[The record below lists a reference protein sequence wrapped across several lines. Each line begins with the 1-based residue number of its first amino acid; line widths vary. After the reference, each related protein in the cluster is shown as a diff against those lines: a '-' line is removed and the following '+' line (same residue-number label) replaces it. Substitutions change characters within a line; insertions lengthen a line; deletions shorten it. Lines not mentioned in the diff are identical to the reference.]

1 MSTADNNFSD
11 ATAIASSVSNIAN
24 VLAHDFNNILT
35 GILGNLELL
44 QRRASKQGVTE
55 FDSYL
60 ANTRSAASRGVALTQ
75 RLITIAGLQILEPT
89 ALHTPSF
96 IASLEASL
104 TTILGDQLQLH
115 IECPATTHDLY
126 CDAYKLEG
134 SLADIAKYASHTAQ
148 HSTSVTL
155 RAANLSI
162 GKAND
167 PAHNIAPGHYV
178 AISLQ
183 YQASVRDFN
192 ADLELATI
200 QGFARQ
206 SGGQAF
212 LDAHQP
218 ERTTISLVLPAIPS
232 QAPWAP

>member
-44 QRRASKQGVTE
+44 QRRASKQGISE

-89 ALHTPSF
+89 ALNTPSF

-104 TTILGDQLQLH
+104 TTILGSQLH
-115 IECPATTHDLY
+115 LIIDCPATTHDLY

-134 SLADIAKYASHTAQ
+134 SLADIAKYASKAAEN
-148 HSTSVTL
+148 STPVTL
-155 RAANLSI
+155 KASNFSI
-162 GKAND
+162 ENTSNS
-167 PAHNIAPGHYV
+167 AHNIPPGDYV

-183 YQASVRDFN
+183 YQHQASATDFN
-192 ADLELATI
+192 AGLELATI

-206 SGGQAF
+206 SAGQAF
-212 LDAHQP
+212 LDTHQP
-218 ERTTISLVLPAIPS
+218 DRTTISLVLPTAPS
-232 QAPWAP
+232 